1 MPIFSHKK
9 RAFHRLYKCLKK
21 LLKVPIRAEMA
32 AELSSLNAN
41 KAEIYYHKNEVDAIA
56 NQAVEIPGTTGYY
69 NVIPVI
75 MGMSSV
81 RDAQVTI
88 AQDSGKWWITS
99 SISQRYTLFFWEIKN
114 FIG

>member
-1 MPIFSHKK
+1 
-9 RAFHRLYKCLKK
+9 
-21 LLKVPIRAEMA
+21 MA
-32 AELSSLNAN
+32 AEVSSLNAK
-41 KAEIYYHKNEVDAIA
+41 KAEIHYHNAKVDAIA
-56 NQAVEIPGTTGYY
+56 NQAVAIPGSEGLY

-99 SISQRYTLFFWEIKN
+99 SVSQKYTLFFWEIKS

>member
-1 MPIFSHKK
+1 M
-9 RAFHRLYKCLKK
+9 C
-21 LLKVPIRAEMA
+21 
-32 AELSSLNAN
+32 SSLNAR
-41 KAEIYYHKNEVDAIA
+41 KAEIYYHRNEVDAIA

-75 MGMSSV
+75 MGMNYV

-88 AQDSGKWWITS
+88 VQDSGKWWITS
-99 SISQRYTLFFWEIKN
+99 SVSQRYVLLFWEIKS

>member
-1 MPIFSHKK
+1 M
-9 RAFHRLYKCLKK
+9 C
-21 LLKVPIRAEMA
+21 
-32 AELSSLNAN
+32 SSLNAN
-41 KAEIYYHKNEVDAIA
+41 KAEIYYHTSAVDAIA
-56 NQAVEIPGTTGYY
+56 NKAVEIPGSEGLY

-88 AQDSGKWWITS
+88 DQDSGKWWITS
-99 SISQRYTLFFWEIKN
+99 SVSQRYTLFFWELKS

>member
-1 MPIFSHKK
+1 
-9 RAFHRLYKCLKK
+9 
-21 LLKVPIRAEMA
+21 MA
-32 AELSSLNAN
+32 AEVSSLNA
-41 KAEIYYHKNEVDAIA
+41 KKTEIYYHKNEVDAIA
-56 NQAVEIPGTTGYY
+56 NQAIEIPGTTGYY

-88 AQDSGKWWITS
+88 EQDSGKWWITS
-99 SISQRYTLFFWEIKN
+99 SVSQHYIIFFWELKY